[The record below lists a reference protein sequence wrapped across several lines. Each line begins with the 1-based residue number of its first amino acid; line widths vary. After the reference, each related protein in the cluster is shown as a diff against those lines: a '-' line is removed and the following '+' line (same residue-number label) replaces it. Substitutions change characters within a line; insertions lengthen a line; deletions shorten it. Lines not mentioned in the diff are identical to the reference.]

1 MRGEAGA
8 WLAGAT
14 ALGLGLVLPLV
25 FGGIL
30 YKKEQNNYFC
40 VSCHLHDEKFARFL
54 AQPSATDLSG
64 AHHASRSRAVRC
76 IDCHGGADPVMRV
89 RVWVVAG
96 VDTLRFL
103 TGWYAEPTRM
113 RLPLR
118 DAECRQCHDPIIRVS
133 VEQEAAQEGRGDSF
147 HAITEH
153 RTVKT
158 ACVACHTS
166 HTLAEKRLQFID
178 RRIVLPICR
187 TCHETIGEE
196 VSG

>member
-8 WLAGAT
+8 WLAGA
-14 ALGLGLVLPLV
+14 AALAVVLGLPFA
-25 FGGIL
+25 FGGVL
-30 YKKEQNNYFC
+30 YKTEQNNYLC

-54 AQPSATDLSG
+54 GQPSPMDLAG
-64 AHHASRSRAVRC
+64 AHHVSRQAVRC

-89 RVWVVAG
+89 RVWAVAG

-103 TGWYAEPTRM
+103 VGRYEEPRRM

-118 DAECRQCHDPIIRVS
+118 DAECRQCHDPIIRMTL
-133 VEQEAAQEGRGDSF
+133 EQEEAWEGRGDSY

-153 RTVKT
+153 RTVRV

-166 HTLAEKRLQFID
+166 HMRAEKRLQFID
-178 RRIVLPICR
+178 RRVVLPICR
-187 TCHETIGEE
+187 RCHERMGEE